1 MNVFKPHTDV
11 FLSLI
16 DVCTQKQAAMYQNT
30 HTSQPQYRLRLL
42 SQSNLYFFAHSA
54 TLRDPF
60 GTLFVMNLLACL
72 NLGGFD
78 DQTVF

>member
-1 MNVFKPHTDV
+1 MNIFKPHAEV

-16 DVCTQKQAAMYQNT
+16 NDYTQKQAAMYQNP
-30 HTSQPQYRLRLL
+30 HTSQHQYPLHRL
-42 SQSNLYFFAHSA
+42 SQSNLYFFTHTA
-54 TLRDPF
+54 TLRDHF
-60 GTLFVMNLLACL
+60 DTLFVINLLACL